1 MDENKIVK
9 LFKFIDEKKE
19 KPQLSQASPFS
30 TNPIVQRM
38 LLFNIQS
45 KKNKFKFKDLFS

>member
-1 MDENKIVK
+1 MDENKIIK
-9 LFKFIDEKKE
+9 LFKFADEKKE
-19 KPQLSQASPFS
+19 KPLQSQASHFS

-38 LLFNIQS
+38 ILFNIQS